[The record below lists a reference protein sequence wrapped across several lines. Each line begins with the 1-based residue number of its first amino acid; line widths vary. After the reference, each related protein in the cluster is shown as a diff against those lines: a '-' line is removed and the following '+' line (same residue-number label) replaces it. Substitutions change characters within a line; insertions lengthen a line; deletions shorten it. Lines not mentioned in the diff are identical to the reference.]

1 MEEAAEL
8 LLKAAAPADDK
19 VGCALGDGGASV
31 RRHLVGRRG
40 GGGVNMRVI
49 GGSRRGMRLQT
60 LPGRG
65 TRPTSDRVKEALFN
79 IIAPHV
85 PGARVLRLV
94 RGQRQSRHRGAQPR
108 SGGGGFC
115 RKVAESRGQA
125 VCQPRAHRLQRDAAL
140 IVGDVF
146 RTLPKLARQ
155 AAPFNI
161 VLLDP
166 PYAQSLGPRCLTAL
180 AAAGVVAADGI
191 VVVEHEVQEEMPEH
205 VENFVQIRNAR
216 YGGTALTF
224 YRRAQA
230 AAGQGGDA

>member
-1 MEEAAEL
+1 
-8 LLKAAAPADDK
+8 
-19 VGCALGDGGASV
+19 
-31 RRHLVGRRG
+31 
-40 GGGVNMRVI
+40 MRVI

-85 PGARVLRLV
+85 PGARVLDLFA
-94 RGQRQSRHRGAQPR
+94 GSGSLGIEALSRGAAAAAFVEKSPKAAAKLSANLER
-108 SGGGGFC
+108 TGF
-115 RKVAESRGQA
+115 KE
-125 VCQPRAHRLQRDAAL
+125 DAAL

-155 AAPFNI
+155 AVPFDI